1 MLWTLCGSPVS
12 GTCSLVSEVS
22 LAIRVTATG
31 EHLADPVLGLGV
43 HGLGY
48 WLCPFQ
54 FWSHFLSTKVD
65 IEQMKVQMLH
75 KLF

>member
-1 MLWTLCGSPVS
+1 MLWTLCGSPIS

-43 HGLGY
+43 RGLGY

-65 IEQMKVQMLH
+65 IEQMKVQMLY